1 MQCFHYAIALGRYLF
16 TICQSIRMFVY
27 YTPYI
32 TSGLFKTLICHMS
45 VYFQVCMS
53 QTNEKLYRALRTEYR
68 VPSTAYRVQ
77 RTEYSVQST
86 AYRVQRTEYS
96 VQSTA
101 YRVQRT
107 EFSVP
112 STAYRVQSTEYR
124 VQSTEYSVHSTA
136 YRVQRTQYSVQS
148 TAYIVQRTEYSVPST
163 AYRVQRTEY
172 SVQRTKYSVPSTA
185 YRVQRTEY
193 SVQSTAYRV
202 RSTEYRVLDIECY
215 YGVLL
220 TTYSIEMMI
229 YGTVLS
235 HIVQCTGHI
244 GSHYRLAVQSV
255 WGATTNVGLYY
266 LYGVP
271 LLTQGYTIYMGCHY

>member
-53 QTNEKLYRALRTEYR
+53 QTNEKLYRVQRTEHC
-68 VPSTAYRVQ
+68 VQSTEYRVQ

-86 AYRVQRTEYS
+86 AYRVQRTEYRVHRTEYS

-112 STAYRVQSTEYR
+112 STAYR
-124 VQSTEYSVHSTA
+124 
-136 YRVQRTQYSVQS
+136 
-148 TAYIVQRTEYSVPST
+148 EYSVPST
-163 AYRVQRTEY
+163 EY
-172 SVQRTKYSVPSTA
+172 Q
-185 YRVQRTEY
+185 
-193 SVQSTAYRV
+193 V
-202 RSTEYRVLDIECY
+202 RST
-215 YGVLL
+215 
-220 TTYSIEMMI
+220 
-229 YGTVLS
+229 
-235 HIVQCTGHI
+235 
-244 GSHYRLAVQSV
+244 
-255 WGATTNVGLYY
+255 
-266 LYGVP
+266 
-271 LLTQGYTIYMGCHY
+271 